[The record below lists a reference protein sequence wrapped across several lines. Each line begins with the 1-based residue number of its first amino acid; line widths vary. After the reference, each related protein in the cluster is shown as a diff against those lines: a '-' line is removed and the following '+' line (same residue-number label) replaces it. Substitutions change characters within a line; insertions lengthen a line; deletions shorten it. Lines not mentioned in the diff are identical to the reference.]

1 MKLTMRWRGV
11 LGATALLCSL
21 AATATPYELKTLAAT
36 RVDPAEVALPDVSG
50 YTEAAIQAKLA
61 PWLKQPGNAKVER
74 MSTNVE
80 TRKFFMGGRLSMWAQ
95 MQGQFPQVLFVRGGL
110 MTLPKLAAAFPAA
123 IQLQGKSDY
132 LLRLPLIVGAD
143 GALLIAPGETL
154 RMSEERGAFLVNA
167 GDCFVLKASLLGWRE
182 QGNKPALFGGDKHKF
197 RPFYTAWSGSET
209 YMYGSEISYLGSATT
224 KAYGISLSAFS
235 KSDQIYAPKGMNLKQ
250 RPTGWLVE
258 NHFFD
263 MFYGFY
269 SYEADDVVIL
279 RNRYEDNYYYGI
291 DPHDRSRRLIIAENR
306 VWGTKVRHGIIG
318 SREVD
323 DSFIFRN
330 VSFNNRLSGIMLDRL
345 SNRNLVAHNVTYGN
359 GSDGI
364 AMYESHNNL
373 LYANQVFENAHHGIR
388 FRNSRDIRIVDN
400 LILKNG
406 RYGVYGHIKD
416 LSYQTYRDFKLDPYE
431 PRSSASLQ
439 GGVIGLNKSGAVFVD
454 DTEQMA
460 FSNLRLEENGGS
472 VPLRGDLRPQ
482 AAEILLALRHQNSQ
496 VLLTQSPVKPEP

>member
-1 MKLTMRWRGV
+1 MKFTRIWTGFISAM
-11 LGATALLCSL
+11 ALLGSVS
-21 AATATPYELKTLAAT
+21 ATELPYQISVGTEGHSEPVT
-36 RVDPAEVALPDVSG
+36 LPDISG
-50 YTEAAIQAKLA
+50 YTEAAIQHKLA
-61 PWLKQPGNAKVER
+61 PWLTRQGHANEER
-74 MSTNVE
+74 MSTSVE
-80 TRKFFMGGRLSMWAQ
+80 TRKFFLGGRLSMWGER
-95 MQGQFPQVLFVRGGL
+95 QGRFPRVLFVRGGL
-110 MTLPKLAAAFPAA
+110 MRLSDLAAAFPQD
-123 IQLQGKSDY
+123 IQRQPDHSY
-132 LLRLPLIVGAD
+132 HLRLPLIIAAD
-143 GALLIAPGETL
+143 GALLIGPGETL
-154 RMSEERGAFLVNA
+154 RMIEERGAFLVNA
-167 GDCFVLKASLLGWRE
+167 GNCFVLRGGLLGWRE
-182 QGNKPALFGGDKHKF
+182 EGNQPALFSGDKHKF

-209 YMYGSEISYLGSATT
+209 YMFGSEIAHLGSATS
-224 KAYGISLSAFS
+224 KAYGFSLSAFS
-235 KSDQIYAPKGMNLKQ
+235 KDDEVYAPKGMNLAK

-258 NHFFD
+258 NHVYD

-279 RNRYEDNYYYGI
+279 RNRYVDNYYYGI

-330 VSFNNRLSGIMLDRL
+330 VSFNNHLSGIMLDRL
-345 SNRNLVAHNVTYGN
+345 SNRNLVAYNVTYGN

-388 FRNSRDIRIVDN
+388 FRNSRDIRMVDN

-431 PRSSASLQ
+431 ARSSAQLR
-439 GGVIGLNKSGAVFVD
+439 GGLIGLNKSGAVFVD
-454 DTEQMA
+454 DTERLQL
-460 FSNLRLEENGGS
+460 SNLRLEENGGTM
-472 VPLRGDLRPQ
+472 PLRGDLRSQ
-482 AAEILLALRHQNSQ
+482 AAEILLALQQSNAQ
-496 VLLTQSPVKPEP
+496 VQLTQTPAALP